1 VKARAPVILITILAS
16 FLVPILI
23 GNVYATSG
31 CVTGCQVA
39 VTSNVSSGDGTIWI
53 EIDNNTSTAN
63 TGFYCGSHT
72 CRVPLP
78 QASLTFA
85 NNTAV
90 TIRVLNSSFTGA
102 STGGHYVWKDWANY
116 YGTTACPGNQCVWTT
131 GQMLVIPPPPS
142 SNGIIYNYTGT
153 AGFTAVFDKQFAYTL
168 SFNDASD
175 NPLSP
180 APTSVSLFAQ
190 TSGTT
195 STITQYS
202 GFLSNDIYT
211 VTGVNWEGWTI
222 GTTTTGQTFDLSS
235 GPATKAFSLQAYPA
249 TVHVVDNNNNPISG
263 ANVTVTLVNATSRSI
278 ITDSKGNAS
287 IGEIPQGSYQLKVV
301 YQNQQIG
308 PLSESA
314 ITNPTATV
322 QLNIGSTAAS
332 TTTSAIVLLTI
343 FGLAFF
349 LILLAIKVRKP
360 PPPPTI

>member
-1 VKARAPVILITILAS
+1 MKARAPVILFALLAS
-16 FLVPILI
+16 LLVPIFI
-23 GNVYATSG
+23 GSAYATSG
-31 CVTGCQVA
+31 CVSGCQVA
-39 VTSNVSSGDGTIWI
+39 VSSNVSAGDGTIWI

-116 YGTTACPGNQCVWTT
+116 YGTTACPGNQCIWTT
-131 GQMLVIPPPPS
+131 NQMLVIPPPPS

-153 AGFTAVFDKQFAYTL
+153 AGFTAVFDKQFQYTL
-168 SFNDASD
+168 SFNDGSGS
-175 NPLSP
+175 PLSP

-190 TSGTT
+190 NSGTT
-195 STITQYS
+195 TTITQYS
-202 GFLSNDIYT
+202 GFLSNDLYT
-211 VTGVNWEGWTI
+211 VTGATWEGWTV
-222 GTTTTGQTFDLSS
+222 GTTTTGTLDLTS
-235 GPATKAFSLQAYPA
+235 GPATKTVSLQAYPA

-263 ANVTVTLVNATSRSI
+263 ANVTVTLVNQTSRSI
-278 ITDSKGNAS
+278 ITDSKGDAK
-287 IGEIPQGSYQLKVV
+287 IGEIPQGSYQLSVV

-308 PLSESA
+308 PLQENAVTS
-314 ITNPTATV
+314 PTATV
-322 QLNIGSTAAS
+322 QVNVGSTAAS